1 MLLLLLAAAG
11 CWLPRLLGKKQR
23 QLQAPKRFVSQVEEK
38 QTTARYQRKIY
49 NIFLEKER
57 KKKEKE
63 RKKERR

>member
-1 MLLLLLAAAG
+1 
-11 CWLPRLLGKKQR
+11 LGKKQR